1 MNPDSS
7 HRTSFKLNF
16 HIVARYF
23 VVFLVLYT
31 ALITAWISDDA
42 QITFRQ
48 VWNFISGDGITF
60 NFNERVQAFT
70 HPLWF
75 FVLSGITAI
84 TRESF
89 LTTTFLGV
97 LTTLISVI
105 FMLRLENNLREEKY
119 YIVSPVIFLVFSWA
133 FCDYMTSGLENSLSY
148 LLISILIYLLFA
160 SKNKYKSIYVFTV
173 LSLLVLNR
181 FDFLI
186 LFGPLAIYLL
196 YEEKNFKQSI
206 RSILPG
212 SILLISWITF
222 AVFYFGSPFPNT
234 YYAKLYADYPES
246 EILERGLSYF
256 ISLKYD
262 LVTAIIIFVSIIT
275 SILSKNFKLISLT
288 IGKIAYMYY
297 IYSIGGDF
305 MRGRF
310 LSVLV
315 ILSIG
320 ELIVGLYYFKSISFK
335 IKNASLLVIFLAILI
350 VGAESKVPF
359 FSWTDYTWRK
369 SDGAVVDE
377 RGFYYLNTGLFAE
390 KRNGWPKISIQPK
403 SMPEVYRFTCGLIGG
418 KALNDASVYLID
430 LCALSD
436 PYISRL
442 PAIHHEHWRIGH
454 HFRRIP
460 TNYGDFKIGKIDK
473 IPENRL
479 SDLFN
484 DLQLATNAGL
494 LAPGRFSAI
503 WRLNTNKYNDL
514 NIDEYK
520 DPSFW
525 LPFTQSEEHVLLD
538 DWESDILLDDLPLAA
553 GPKYH
558 RFNTTITVESKKSA
572 KTNFLWLFIDHA
584 YSYEVSVNNN
594 LLLTLPSERGYCKN
608 GFKLVFLQPRDV
620 KSVKFRAIDDDETTH
635 YGFNWINYL
644 RIGKDDSVEFEE
656 RCTFFE
662 KNI

>member
-1 MNPDSS
+1 MITNPS
-7 HRTSFKLNF
+7 HRSSFKLNYY
-16 HIVARYF
+16 IATRYF
-23 VVFLVLYT
+23 IVFLVLYT

-75 FVLSGITAI
+75 FILSGFTAI
-84 TRESF
+84 THESF

-97 LTTLISVI
+97 LTSLISVL
-105 FMLRLENNLREEKY
+105 FMLKLENYFREEKFY
-119 YIVSPVIFLVFSWA
+119 FISPVIFLVFSWA
-133 FCDYMTSGLENSLSY
+133 FCDYMTSGLENSFSY

-160 SKNKYKSIYVFTV
+160 NNNKYNKIYVFTV

-186 LFGPLAIYLL
+186 LFGPLAVYLL
-196 YEEKNFKQSI
+196 FEERNIKKI
-206 RSILPG
+206 IIVVLPG
-212 SILLISWITF
+212 LILLVLWVSFSII
-222 AVFYFGSPFPNT
+222 YFGSPFPNT
-234 YYAKLYADYPES
+234 YYAKLYAGYPES
-246 EILERGLSYF
+246 EILERGLAYF
-256 ISLKYD
+256 IALKYD
-262 LVTAIIIFVSIIT
+262 LVTGILILVGTIA
-275 SILSKNFKLISLT
+275 SILSKQFKLISLT

-320 ELIVGLYYFKSISFK
+320 ELIAGLYFANFSSKA
-335 IKNASLLVIFLAILI
+335 KNAFLIVIFLTVI
-350 VGAESKVPF
+350 VTGSFMKVPF
-359 FSWTDYTWRK
+359 FSWTDYKWRK
-369 SDGAVVDE
+369 SEGAVVDE
-377 RGFYYLNTGLFAE
+377 RGFYYMNTGLFAE
-390 KRNGWPKISIQPK
+390 KRKGWPKISIQPK
-403 SMPEVYRFTCGLIGG
+403 SMPEIYRFTCGLIGG

-473 IPENRL
+473 IPESRL
-479 SDLFN
+479 TDLFN
-484 DLQLATNAGL
+484 DVKLATNADL
-494 LAPGRFSAI
+494 LAPGRFNAI
-503 WRLNTNKYNDL
+503 WRLNTNKYKDL

-525 LPFTQSEEHVLLD
+525 LPFTQREEFIFLD
-538 DWESDILLDDLPLAA
+538 NWESDIILDDLPNAA

-558 RFNTTITVESKKSA
+558 RFNTNVKIESKKSA

-584 YSYEVSVNNN
+584 YTYEVSVNNN
-594 LLLTLPSERGYCKN
+594 LLLTLPSDRGYCKD
-608 GFKLVFLQPRDV
+608 GIKLVFLQPRNV
-620 KSVKFRAIDDDETTH
+620 KSVRFHAINDDQTTH

-644 RIGKDDSVEFEE
+644 KIGKDDSVEFEE